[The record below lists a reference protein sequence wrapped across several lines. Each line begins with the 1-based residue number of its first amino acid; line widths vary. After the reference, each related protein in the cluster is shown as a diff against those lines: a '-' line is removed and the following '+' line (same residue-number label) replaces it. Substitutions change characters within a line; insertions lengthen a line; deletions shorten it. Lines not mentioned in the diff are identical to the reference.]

1 MIVWNEALLAHAK
14 ALLAETPVGQ
24 IQSALDT
31 LSADLGQPVGY
42 EALAKAFTRNG
53 LGALRNH
60 CKPLPVFTGPK
71 TQEPASDSGVCAPL
85 AAPCATPSEKV
96 EAVEPSGQTERILI
110 VPDAHFPFEDKVAW
124 ALMLKAARGFKPDHV
139 VVLGDLFDFY
149 TVSFHPKD
157 PTRKVNLEREIEA
170 GSQALRDL
178 EGLGAKRKTLLGGN
192 HEFRLQRYLMEKAP
206 ALYGMVKLDEIL
218 KLAERGWVHVPYM
231 DHVKIGSVFFSHEF
245 GAHGMNAHRSA
256 RQVMNASTAMGHS
269 HRQALEYRSLAD
281 GSVCVAAMFGHL
293 IDLSTIDYCHRGQ
306 AMAWTLGF
314 GVGHITPDGQT
325 HMYAVPII
333 NGRCVVDGVMY
344 EADPLPDT

>member
-1 MIVWNEALLAHAK
+1 MLSWPQEWIDRAVEILR
-14 ALLAETPVGQ
+14 ETPR
-24 IQSALDT
+24 SEYARALAT
-31 LSADLGQPVGY
+31 LSDEVGVRVTGD
-42 EALAKAFTRNG
+42 ALQKAFKRRDMQPPSSY
-53 LGALRNH
+53 L
-60 CKPLPVFTGPK
+60 KPQPSPPAKVE
-71 TQEPASDSGVCAPL
+71 EPAADVCAPPL
-85 AAPCATPSEKV
+85 ACVSRESAKV
-96 EAVEPSGQTERILI
+96 EARTERILI
-110 VPDAHFPFEDKVAW
+110 VPDSHFPFEDKAAW
-124 ALMLKAARGFKPDHV
+124 ALMLKAARGFKPDHI

-157 PTRKVNLEREIEA
+157 PTRKVNLEREIES
-170 GSQALRDL
+170 GSQALADL
-178 EGLGAKRKTLLGGN
+178 ESLGAKRKTLLGGN
-192 HEFRLQRYLMEKAP
+192 HEHRLQRYLMEKAP

-344 EADPLPDT
+344 EADPLPQQ